1 MGEGCRQP
9 IPDLAIKMAAE
20 RVRDTF
26 SVEAEILVS
35 GCPACKDNLRKG
47 MQSIPKG
54 ERRKLKIMD
63 MGEVVSSA
71 L

>member
-1 MGEGCRQP
+1 MQASN
-9 IPDLAIKMAAE
+9 PDLAIKMAAE
-20 RVRDTF
+20 RVRDAF
-26 SVEAEILVS
+26 AVDAEILVS

-47 MQSIPKG
+47 MKSIPKA
-54 ERRKLKIMD
+54 ERKKLKIMD